1 MQAGPMTAQ
10 PSVPESCKG
19 SKRVIWDKAEDWQRE
34 EDERMKK
41 IVGYE
46 ESQNLSSK
54 SRRRVG
60 KELQKV

>member
-1 MQAGPMTAQ
+1 MTAQ

-34 EDERMKK
+34 EEDGRMKK

-54 SRRRVG
+54 SERRVG